1 MARRTGVTLTKPRSR
16 DIEAVSSWLPA
27 VATAA
32 GYGDWDEAALCTALA
47 TGQALTDADSLVTF
61 RIGSPVTDAA
71 QIEFLAVRPERRRL
85 GIGGRLVLSVER
97 KLKASIEEIYVS
109 VPSRIGLALY
119 FWLRLGYRP
128 LLQSEWPSKPDGV
141 SIWMKRRLR

>member
-1 MARRTGVTLTKPRSR
+1 VTLTKPRSR
-16 DIEAVSSWLPA
+16 DIEEVSSWLPA

-32 GYGDWDEAALCTALA
+32 GYEDWDEVALRTALA
-47 TGQALTDADSLVTF
+47 TGQALADADSFVAF
-61 RIGSPVTDAA
+61 RVGAPAPNAA

-85 GIGGRLVLSVER
+85 GVGGRLMLSLER

-141 SIWMKRRLR
+141 SIWMKRGLR